1 MDLCVMIEGQEGV
14 SWPQWRAI
22 AEACEAHGIPAL
34 FRSDHYLPLGADK
47 GREVLD
53 AWASL
58 VALAGVTET
67 LRLGTLVS
75 PATFRHPS
83 ELAKVVATADQVS
96 GGRIDFGLGAGWNDE
111 EHAAYGFPF
120 HDGRTRIELYA
131 EQLEIVSGL
140 WGDGEFAFEGEH
152 YRLAGVDALP
162 KPIQRPRPPI
172 IVGGRGKP
180 KTVALAARWA
190 DEYNTVFAAPD
201 ELAERRARVREAWAT
216 AGRDPETARF
226 SLMTGCVIGRDAEE
240 LRGRV
245 ERVTARNGGPPPDDA
260 HWIVGTVEE
269 AADALRAIRDVGV
282 DRVMLQL
289 LLHEEL
295 DQIELIGDELAAAVA

>member
-22 AEACEAHGIPAL
+22 AEACEEHGIPAL
-34 FRSDHYLPLGADK
+34 FRSDHYLPLGAAKD
-47 GREVLD
+47 REVLD
-53 AWASL
+53 AWASI
-58 VALAGVTET
+58 VALAGVTER

-83 ELAKVVATADQVS
+83 ELAKVVATADHVS
-96 GGRIDFGLGAGWNDE
+96 GGRIDFGLGAGWNEE

-120 HDGRTRIELYA
+120 FDGRTRMELYA
-131 EQLEIVSGL
+131 EQLEIVHGL
-140 WGDGEFAFEGEH
+140 WGDGEFAFQGKH

-172 IVGGRGKP
+172 IAGGQAKP

-190 DEYNTVFAAPD
+190 DEYNTIFAGPD
-201 ELAERRARVREAWAT
+201 EAAARRARVRDAWAA

-226 SLMTGCVIGRDAEE
+226 SLMTGCVIGRDADE

-245 ERVTARNGGPPPDDA
+245 ERLTERSGGPPPEDEA
-260 HWIVGTVEE
+260 WIVGTLDE
-269 AADALRAIRDVGV
+269 AVAQLQALRDVGV

-295 DQIELIGDELAAAVA
+295 DQIALIGELAPALA